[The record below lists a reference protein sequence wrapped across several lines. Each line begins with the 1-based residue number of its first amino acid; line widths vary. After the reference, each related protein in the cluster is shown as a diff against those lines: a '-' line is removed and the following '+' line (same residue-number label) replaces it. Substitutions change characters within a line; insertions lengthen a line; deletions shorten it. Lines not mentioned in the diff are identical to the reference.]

1 MIKWVRYVIEEV
13 TVSAFVRDTISGIEV
28 KRDFRR
34 ETGSS
39 SKERL
44 EVMKVSEPMD
54 SPMTVMNFFC
64 EK

>member
-1 MIKWVRYVIEEV
+1 MIEEV
-13 TVSAFVRDTISGIEV
+13 TVSAFVRVAISGTEV

-34 ETGSS
+34 EAGSS

-64 EK
+64 EEV